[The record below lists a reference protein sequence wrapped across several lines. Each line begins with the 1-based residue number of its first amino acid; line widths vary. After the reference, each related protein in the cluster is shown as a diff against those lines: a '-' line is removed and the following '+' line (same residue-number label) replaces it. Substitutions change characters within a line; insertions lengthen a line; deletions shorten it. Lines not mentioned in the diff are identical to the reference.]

1 MSSEV
6 GGCGRDYTSSS
17 SIEIE
22 VSQIKCVESHSP
34 LTRFNWF
41 PIPDT
46 GFNRCGNENDSKFWL
61 HYHISQTTREGTTYF
76 LVKLRIDERRLGISG
91 DTTGFS
97 GKTLRPLLFPLT
109 PENAT
114 ALRARLPSP
123 NPTPLGTR
131 TSFGFGDRMGSA
143 TPGHIH
149 ALRAADPNGII
160 APILAQQSVRE
171 NTRTGRTP

>member
-97 GKTLRPLLFPLT
+97 GKTPP
-109 PENAT
+109 
-114 ALRARLPSP
+114 PSP
-123 NPTPLGTR
+123 LPPHSRKRHRPPRPPSLAEPHPTR
-131 TSFGFGDRMGSA
+131 
-143 TPGHIH
+143 H
-149 ALRAADPNGII
+149 ADLIR
-160 APILAQQSVRE
+160 VR
-171 NTRTGRTP
+171 

>member
-1 MSSEV
+1 MTQNSGYITISPKPPAKEPP
-6 GGCGRDYTSSS
+6 TSSS
-17 SIEIE
+17 NS
-22 VSQIKCVESHSP
+22 ESTNVASASP
-34 LTRFNWF
+34 AT
-41 PIPDT
+41 PPA
-46 GFNRCGNENDSKFWL
+46 SPAKP
-61 HYHISQTTREGTTYF
+61 
-76 LVKLRIDERRLGISG
+76 
-91 DTTGFS
+91 
-97 GKTLRPLLFPLT
+97 LRPLLFPLT
-109 PENAT
+109 SENAT
-114 ALRARLPSP
+114 ALRARLPWP